1 MVCCE
6 GCDVVDMT
14 SAASSRDVRR
24 PRASIGAASVPAL
37 TGCPPVPLR
46 MLALEAFDFGRTDEN
61 LVLGYK

>member
-1 MVCCE
+1 VVCCE

-14 SAASSRDVRR
+14 AAASSRDARR

-46 MLALEAFDFGRTDEN
+46 MLTLEAFDLEDR
-61 LVLGYK
+61 